1 MGWAGHH
8 HEMRERENL
17 PRHWPTPGPQVFRP
31 STSTLQTTRIDTKET
46 TKMKP
51 RLSDLPNS
59 NYGSTIEYH
68 YDLAHAEGDGV
79 VIQAIEDKL
88 ARSMSTITGAQPAP
102 TSRQKNL
109 SVQMFPDGSIAV

>member
-1 MGWAGHH
+1 
-8 HEMRERENL
+8 
-17 PRHWPTPGPQVFRP
+17 
-31 STSTLQTTRIDTKET
+31 
-46 TKMKP
+46 MKP
-51 RLSDLPNS
+51 RLSDLLNS

-109 SVQMFPDGSIAV
+109 SVQMFPDGSIAVGPAADVAKIRIDTSNEANAVSKQSTDSFDKFRKVTVKS